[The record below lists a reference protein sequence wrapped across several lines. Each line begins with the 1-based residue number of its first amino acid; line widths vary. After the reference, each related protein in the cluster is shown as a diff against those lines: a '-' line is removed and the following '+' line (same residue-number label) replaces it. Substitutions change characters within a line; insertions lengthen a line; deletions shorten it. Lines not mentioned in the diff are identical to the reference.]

1 MSDRTRR
8 NQADLTNLGQHE
20 PDEAAFPAD
29 LNDLP
34 VVGVKEFI
42 ERFAAARG
50 VVYQRSHLDDLAETI
65 TRLSGDDIQL
75 DPTEKLLVTLKR
87 KGHLSGPQIMRLLAN
102 YLKERR

>member
-1 MSDRTRR
+1 MNDHTRTSQVCR
-8 NQADLTNLGQHE
+8 TELGQHE
-20 PDEAAFPAD
+20 PMPAD

-34 VVGVKEFI
+34 VVGVKDFI

-50 VVYQRSHLDDLAETI
+50 VVYQRTRLDDLAETI
-65 TRLSGDDIQL
+65 TRLSGDDVQL

-102 YLKERR
+102 YLKERK